1 MVRGAER
8 ESEASAG
15 GVRAVIRQILEVVPG
30 GILRAGKTIFGAGSG
45 WWIGRDADG
54 SGKVDIGSESR
65 YLRFDGVD
73 LTWRSDHTS
82 LGADGTLTAVNA
94 YFSGVLDAP
103 VLDLELMKL
112 CFASISWAQFAVF
125 EAFSDESGRADPDP
139 SSPEAEVLR
148 GRLWNGGD
156 VTPGR
161 SFGFHSK
168 AYANITT
175 VYAGTSTAT
184 GPGYLEDAAGTW
196 FAEQYKGFELVVSSG
211 TVRTLTGS
219 SVISAA
225 AGLSRELETPAAGAY
240 VVRSQLPTA
249 VVGFLS
255 YADSRTAVTASVRF
269 EVSFDSGRALADV
282 VRNGACVDR
291 LGGIVAIA
299 EPGRD
304 YEFRLTL
311 TNDAQSVRPTAAG
324 RRSTSCCFALIRVC
338 GRDGDTGTRDTAT
351 RGV

>member
-1 MVRGAER
+1 MPRSSWGGGWSSGAER

-54 SGKVDIGSESR
+54 AGKVDIGSESR

-73 LTWRSDHTS
+73 LTWRSDHTA
-82 LGADGTLTAVNA
+82 LEADGTLTAVNG

-125 EAFSDESGRADPDP
+125 EAFSDEGGRADPDP
-139 SSPEAEVLR
+139 SSPEAQVTR

-156 VTPGR
+156 SAPAR
-161 SFGFHSK
+161 SFGFRSK
-168 AYANITT
+168 EYAGITT
-175 VYAGTSTAT
+175 VYGGTSTGV
-184 GPGYLEDAAGTW
+184 GPGYLEDTAAIW
-196 FAEQYKGFELVVSSG
+196 FAGQYAGFELVVSSG

-219 SVISAA
+219 NVTPPRLTFV
-225 AGLSRELETPAAGAY
+225 GLETPAAGAY

-255 YADSRTAVTASVRF
+255 YADSGNGGYGSMQF
-269 EVSFDSGRALADV
+269 QVSFDSGAHWLTLYET
-282 VRNGACVDR
+282 GLVDR

-311 TNDAQSVRPTAAG
+311 TNDAQGRGAEVYKLLFCTDPSVWA
-324 RRSTSCCFALIRVC
+324 
-338 GRDGDTGTRDTAT
+338 
-351 RGV
+351 

>member
-1 MVRGAER
+1 MPRSSWGGGWSSGAER

-54 SGKVDIGSESR
+54 AGKVDIGSESR

-73 LTWRSDHTS
+73 LTWRSDHTA
-82 LGADGTLTAVNA
+82 LEADGTLTAVNG

-125 EAFSDESGRADPDP
+125 EAFSDASGRADPDP
-139 SSPEAEVLR
+139 SSPEAQVTR

-156 VTPGR
+156 ETPAR
-161 SFGFHSK
+161 SFGFRSK
-168 AYANITT
+168 EYANITT

-196 FAEQYKGFELVVSSG
+196 FAQQYAGFELVVSSG
-211 TVRTLTGS
+211 TVRTLAGS
-219 SVISAA
+219 SVSPPRLVF
-225 AGLSRELETPAAGAY
+225 AGSETPAAGAY

-249 VVGFLS
+249 AVGFLS
-255 YADSRTAVTASVRF
+255 YADSTNGGYGSVQF
-269 EVSFDSGRALADV
+269 QVSFDSGGHWLTLYETGV
-282 VRNGACVDR
+282 VDR

-311 TNDAQSVRPTAAG
+311 TNDAVGATDGRGAEVYKLLFCTDPSVW
-324 RRSTSCCFALIRVC
+324 S
-338 GRDGDTGTRDTAT
+338 
-351 RGV
+351 